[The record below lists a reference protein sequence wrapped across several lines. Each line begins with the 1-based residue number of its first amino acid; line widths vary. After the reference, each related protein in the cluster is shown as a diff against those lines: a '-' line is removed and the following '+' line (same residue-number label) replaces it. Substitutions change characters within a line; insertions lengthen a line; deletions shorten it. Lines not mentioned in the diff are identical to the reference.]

1 MSKEER
7 SKRRT
12 VLGLSNVTNR
22 VITDKVFD
30 QSNNKQHH
38 HHHISGKE
46 NQKHIDI
53 KVLRVYAVKLK
64 RRSNKLV

>member
-22 VITDKVFD
+22 VITDKGFD
-30 QSNNKQHH
+30 QSNNKQ

>member
-22 VITDKVFD
+22 VITDKGFD
-30 QSNNKQHH
+30 QSNNKH